1 MNGPC
6 SSASAFAARRL
17 VVVAARAGPAG
28 LVHRTSLT
36 RGRRPHAAHWFC
48 AVARARPRAAR
59 PPAWSGTRSPG
70 DAFVVPRPRRSTSR
84 SSCCSDMVIQIL
96 RPRSPPA
103 DALARFSTI
112 ARLTRSSA
120 TTTTACPREDRRRHV
135 GARRGGL
142 RRTRQRGVRRRDGR
156 GRRALSSASLT
167 EALVVVQG
175 RQGPD
180 AVQDLR
186 LLIDQVV
193 TEIVPLDS
201 AHAEAAFAAWQRFGK
216 GRHPAGLNLGDC
228 FSYATARLANSPLLF
243 KGDDFAQT
251 DLAVGRLKGR
261 LSRRRRPR
269 PAGTP

>member
-1 MNGPC
+1 MRIVADT
-6 SSASAFAARRL
+6 SAL
-17 VVVAARAGPAG
+17 VAVVFGEPDN
-28 LVHRTSLT
+28 
-36 RGRRPHAAHWFC
+36 
-48 AVARARPRAAR
+48 AVY
-59 PPAWSGTRSPG
+59 
-70 DAFVVPRPRRSTSR
+70 
-84 SSCCSDMVIQIL
+84 
-96 RPRSPPA
+96 A
-103 DALARFSTI
+103 DAMD
-112 ARLTRSSA
+112 
-120 TTTTACPREDRRRHV
+120 EDDV
-135 GARRGGL
+135 L
-142 RRTRQRGVRRRDGR
+142 
-156 GRRALSSASLT
+156 LSSASLT

-251 DLAVGRLKGR
+251 DLASVV
-261 LSRRRRPR
+261 
-269 PAGTP
+269 